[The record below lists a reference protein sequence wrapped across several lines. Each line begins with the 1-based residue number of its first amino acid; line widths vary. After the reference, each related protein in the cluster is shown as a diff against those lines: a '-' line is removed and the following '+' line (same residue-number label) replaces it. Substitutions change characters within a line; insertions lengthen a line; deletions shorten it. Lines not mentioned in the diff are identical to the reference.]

1 MSRSTEILTSIE
13 GGGTIMLTKIL
24 NRPIYAYDVEITS
37 KCRLSTLFDIVSTY
51 HPAQNMS
58 KL

>member
-13 GGGTIMLTKIL
+13 GGGTIMLTKNL
-24 NRPIYAYDVEITS
+24 NRPIYACDVEIT
-37 KCRLSTLFDIVSTY
+37 KKNRISTLFDIVGTY
-51 HPAQNMS
+51 HPAQIMS